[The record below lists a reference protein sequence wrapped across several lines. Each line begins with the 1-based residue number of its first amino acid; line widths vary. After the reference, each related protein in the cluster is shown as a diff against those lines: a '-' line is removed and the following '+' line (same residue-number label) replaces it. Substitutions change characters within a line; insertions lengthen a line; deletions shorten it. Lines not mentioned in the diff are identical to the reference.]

1 MKTLQN
7 LFGILAM
14 IAGTVSFIHP
24 VSAQTVWKVDP
35 TSEIKFT
42 IKNAGIS
49 VDGKFKTFTAEIT
62 FDPEHLDK
70 SHIEGSIDV
79 NSIDTGIGSRDK
91 HLRSEDYFD
100 IVKYPKITFKSEQIF
115 KYEGNYVARGKL
127 TIKNVTKEL
136 LVPIHFTPKQDNKAH
151 FKSTV
156 LLNRIDYGVG
166 GKSLMM
172 SDELT
177 ATLEIEAHKQ

>member
-7 LFGILAM
+7 FFGTLAVLVV
-14 IAGTVSFIHP
+14 TFSFIP
-24 VSAQTVWKVDP
+24 PASAQTVWKIEP

-42 IKNAGIS
+42 IKNAGIA
-49 VDGKFKTFTAEIT
+49 VNGKFKTFTANIK

-70 SHIEGSIDV
+70 SQIEGTIDV

-91 HLRSEDYFD
+91 HLRSDDYFD
-100 IVKYPKITFKSEQIF
+100 VSKYPKITFKSEQIF

-127 TIKNVTKEL
+127 TIKNVTKEIL
-136 LVPIHFTPKQDNKAH
+136 IPIHFTPKEGNKAH
-151 FKSTV
+151 FKSTI

-177 ATLEIEAHKQ
+177 ATLEIEVSK

>member
-1 MKTLQN
+1 MKTLQK
-7 LFGILAM
+7 LFRIL
-14 IAGTVSFIHP
+14 TVSAGIT
-24 VSAQTVWKVDP
+24 VSASFATAQTVWKVEP
-35 TSEIKFT
+35 SSEIKFT
-42 IKNAGIS
+42 IKNAGIA
-49 VDGKFKTFTAEIT
+49 VDGKFKTFTANIK

-70 SHIEGSIDV
+70 SQIEGTIDV

-91 HLRSEDYFD
+91 HLRSEDYFE
-100 IVKYPKITFKSEQIF
+100 VAKYPIITFKSEQIF
-115 KYEGNYVARGKL
+115 KYQNNYVARGKL
-127 TIKNVTKEL
+127 TIKNVTKEIL
-136 LVPIHFTPKQDNKAH
+136 IPIHFTPKEGNKAH

-177 ATLEIEAHKQ
+177 ATLEIEVSK

>member
-1 MKTLQN
+1 MKTIQN
-7 LFGILAM
+7 LFGILTM
-14 IAGTVSFIHP
+14 IAGVISFNHH
-24 VSAQTVWKVDP
+24 VCAQTVWKTEP
-35 TSEIKFT
+35 NSEIKFT
-42 IKNAGIS
+42 IKNAGIA
-49 VDGKFKTFTAEIT
+49 VDGKFKTFTADIK

-70 SHIEGSIDV
+70 SQVEGNIDV

-100 IVKYPKITFKSEQIF
+100 VPKYPKITFKSEQIF

-127 TIKNVTKEL
+127 TIKNITKEIL
-136 LVPIHFTPKQDNKAH
+136 IPIHFTPKEGNKAH
-151 FKSTV
+151 FKSTI

-177 ATLEIEAHKQ
+177 ATLEIEVSK

>member
-1 MKTLQN
+1 MKPFQN
-7 LFGILAM
+7 LFKISIFLVVLIGFQNL
-14 IAGTVSFIHP
+14 VL
-24 VSAQTVWKVDP
+24 AQTAWKVEP

-42 IKNAGIS
+42 IKNAGIA
-49 VDGKFKTFTAEIT
+49 VDGKFKTFTADIK

-70 SHIEGSIDV
+70 SQIEGSIDV

-91 HLRSEDYFD
+91 HLRSDDYFD
-100 IVKYPKITFKSEQIF
+100 VPKYPKITFKSEQIF

-127 TIKNVTKEL
+127 TIKNVTKEIL
-136 LVPIHFTPKQDNKAH
+136 IPIHFTPKEGNKAQ

-156 LLNRIDYGVG
+156 LLNRLDYGVG
-166 GKSLMM
+166 GKSMMM

-177 ATLEIEAHKQ
+177 ATLQIEVSK